1 MTASGYMFVVI
12 VVCNSAQAEG
22 NYPATTRSKLSTIV
36 TIEGR
41 IGLGTLP
48 FLDVRDVT
56 PSTITI
62 MKYPIER
69 EIPLRIGLIE

>member
-1 MTASGYMFVVI
+1 MTVSGYMFVVI

-41 IGLGTLP
+41 IMSRLQLS
-48 FLDVRDVT
+48 L
-56 PSTITI
+56 
-62 MKYPIER
+62 
-69 EIPLRIGLIE
+69 